1 MLAVA
6 ISSKSVGKLF
16 SVVFSKYFVLLVKIG
31 NDDDDVT
38 NLVDVSFRV
47 TTIDLSFSS
56 SFRESVKIFRVD
68 VDVGED
74 VVVALSVVDL
84 PNFVI
89 ICGFLTLFN
98 W

>member
-1 MLAVA
+1 MTN
-6 ISSKSVGKLF
+6 
-16 SVVFSKYFVLLVKIG
+16 FV
-31 NDDDDVT
+31 DVT
-38 NLVDVSFRV
+38 FRV

-98 W
+98 